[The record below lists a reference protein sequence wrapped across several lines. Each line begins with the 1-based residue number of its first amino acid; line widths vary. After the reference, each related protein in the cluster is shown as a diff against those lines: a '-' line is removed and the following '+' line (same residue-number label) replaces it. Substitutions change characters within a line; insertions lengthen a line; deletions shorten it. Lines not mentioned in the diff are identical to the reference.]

1 MKRFLLLT
9 LIVTFTLIVIGTLIF
24 GPSFVDNQI
33 NQISPHPPFEVSEKA
48 QKLHKDLLIGDWHA
62 DSTLWN
68 RVLSNQY
75 DYGHV
80 DIPRLQKGNVAL
92 QMFTSVSKSPRGQNY
107 KSNETSTNDNITS
120 LVILQR
126 WPIKTWSS
134 LTERVIYQASKIHT
148 LAKQDSQNF
157 MLILSQ
163 SDLTEFI
170 KKRNFNSD
178 LIGGLLGTEGSHA
191 LDGDLKNIER
201 LFNEGFRMM
210 SLQHFFD
217 NKLGGSLHGTSGKG
231 LTIFGQEAIKEML
244 RLGIMIDVSHSSEN
258 VVQDVLDLSHEPIL
272 VSHTGF
278 YGHCPSARNISDSL
292 MKEIAKKGGLVAI
305 GFWKAA
311 VCDNTP
317 KSVAEA
323 IQYGIELIGA
333 KHVAL
338 GSDFDG
344 AVLPGFDS
352 SELIAITHELLEA
365 GVEESDIR
373 LVMGEN
379 MLNYLKKNLAN

>member
-1 MKRFLLLT
+1 
-9 LIVTFTLIVIGTLIF
+9 
-24 GPSFVDNQI
+24 
-33 NQISPHPPFEVSEKA
+33 
-48 QKLHKDLLIGDWHA
+48 
-62 DSTLWN
+62 
-68 RVLSNQY
+68 
-75 DYGHV
+75 
-80 DIPRLQKGNVAL
+80 
-92 QMFTSVSKSPRGQNY
+92 
-107 KSNETSTNDNITS
+107 
-120 LVILQR
+120 
-126 WPIKTWSS
+126 
-134 LTERVIYQASKIHT
+134 
-148 LAKQDSQNF
+148 
-157 MLILSQ
+157 
-163 SDLTEFI
+163 
-170 KKRNFNSD
+170 
-178 LIGGLLGTEGSHA
+178 EGSHA

-305 GFWKAA
+305 GFWSAA

-379 MLNYLKKNLAN
+379 MLNYLKRNLAN